1 MEEVIA
7 ILNSIHPGV
16 DFENEQHLI
25 DDGLLS
31 SMEIMMLVARLE
43 KEFDIKVRL
52 PEIRPE
58 NFQSAAAVN
67 AMVDRLMD
75 E

>member
-1 MEEVIA
+1 MEEIIA

-16 DFENEQHLI
+16 DFEKEQHLI

-31 SMEIMMLVARLE
+31 SMEIMMLAARLE
-43 KEFDIKVRL
+43 KEFDIKIRL

-58 NFQSAAAVN
+58 NFQSEAAVS

-75 E
+75 D

>member
-1 MEEVIA
+1 MEEIIA
-7 ILNSIHPGV
+7 ILTSIHPGV
-16 DFENEQHLI
+16 DFAAEQHLI

-31 SMEIMMLVARLE
+31 SMEIMMLAARLE
-43 KEFDIKVRL
+43 KEFDIRIRL

-58 NFQSAAAVN
+58 DFQNAASIS

-75 E
+75 D